1 MFSSSLLFAV
11 ALAGVHSFSFVAA
24 AEDPVITPK
33 PTPTLAKRQQAGA
46 PGTPILSTLSF
57 AFTDLPEQ
65 VYPFPVLRGP
75 QSGFNICNST
85 TLGPNSLCQTLVFND
100 PTDFCLWGSPD
111 TAGEIGNVE
120 ARVVAY
126 CTKPYHGTRLIPPD
140 AITGLQWVKTSAY
153 IQVTGFI
160 KNSGLGLDDNPG
172 NGGELDPH
180 GADLQGNPLGGVVF
194 SNGTADSDGHTLT
207 QVLNWNNFVGNGQ
220 FCFKACF
227 NSVKSPDY
235 CENRY
240 DLVGCQYN
248 MPSNVKD
255 GEFTECDSDLQDVV
269 GTYTG
274 ADGKTSVWSMPDPL
288 TTTPPYTPRVPA
300 SRNCKTFAATDLF
313 LPVTQSS
320 SSGAAGTTPTG
331 QSGSGSGSGAP
342 GATNKASS
350 GSGSSSGAPPK
361 NSSPA
366 ARGVSV
372 GVPSALFAMV
382 LAAAGGAAMV
392 L

>member
-1 MFSSSLLFAV
+1 MFSTSLLFAV
-11 ALAGVHSFSFVAA
+11 ALAGVHSFSYVAA
-24 AEDPVITPK
+24 AEDPVITPA
-33 PTPTLAKRQQAGA
+33 PTPTIAKRQAAGA

-57 AFTDLPEQ
+57 AFSNLPEQ

-75 QSGFNICNST
+75 QTGYNICNST
-85 TLGPNSLCQTLVFND
+85 TLGPDSLCQTLVFNGPD
-100 PTDFCLWGSPD
+100 DFCLWGSPD

-126 CTKPYHGTRLIPPD
+126 CTKPYHGTRLIPGD
-140 AITGLQWVKTSAY
+140 AITGLQWVQTSAY

-160 KNSGLGLDDNPG
+160 KNSGVGLDDNAG

-207 QVLNWNNFVGNGQ
+207 QVLNWNNFVGDGQ

-227 NSVKSPDY
+227 NSITKPDY

-248 MPSNVKD
+248 MPSNAKD
-255 GEFTECDSDLQDVV
+255 GEFTQCDSDLQDIV
-269 GTYTG
+269 GTYVG
-274 ADGKTSVWSMPDPL
+274 SDGQTSTWSMPDPL
-288 TTTPPYTPRVPA
+288 TTLPPYQPRVPA
-300 SRNCKTFAATDLF
+300 SRNCKTFASTDLF
-313 LPVTQSS
+313 LPVT
-320 SSGAAGTTPTG
+320 
-331 QSGSGSGSGAP
+331 SGSGSASSGSSSPTGKSTGSGSTSP
-342 GATNKASS
+342 TGTNKPSS
-350 GSGSSSGAPPK
+350 GSGSSSGASAA
-361 NSSPA
+361 NSSA
-366 ARGVSV
+366 AMRGSSV
-372 GVPSALFAMV
+372 GVPSALLAVVFAAV
-382 LAAAGGAAMV
+382 GGAALV